1 MKSLFYI
8 TIVTLAFSAA
18 GGKPKNII
26 KFECEYD
33 PKLIEKKQKNISF
46 NNKKKLDSRE
56 ICKKFKCRDVVEVNL
71 DETIDDNENKYRLR
85 NSWFNHQGILIDD
98 FTMTENIVTINTFI
112 SQAYYLESYMIDRST
127 GKTKR
132 TFYKF
137 DYYELLED
145 INKIESD
152 TEKKISLYNE
162 NGKISLKTLNLLNLK
177 PQKKIIFKGRCA
189 DFMASIQNLFN

>member
-1 MKSLFYI
+1 MKSLLY
-8 TIVTLAFSAA
+8 TIIVILAFSTAE
-18 GGKPKNII
+18 GSPKNII

-33 PKLIEKKQKNISF
+33 PNLIVKKQKNISF
-46 NNKKKLDSRE
+46 NNTKKVDSRE
-56 ICKKFKCRDVVEVNL
+56 ICKKFKCKDVVEVIV
-71 DETIDDNENKYRLR
+71 DKTIASDKNKYRLR

-98 FTMTENIVTINTFI
+98 FTMTKNIVTINTFV

-145 INKIESD
+145 INKIENN
-152 TEKKISLYNE
+152 TKKRIRLYNE
-162 NGKISLKTLNLLNLK
+162 NGKISLKTLTLFNLK
-177 PQKKIIFKGRCA
+177 PQKKIIFEGKCMEG
-189 DFMASIQNLFN
+189 IGV

>member
-1 MKSLFYI
+1 MKSLLYI

-18 GGKPKNII
+18 GGNPKNII

-33 PKLIEKKQKNISF
+33 PNLIEKKQKNISF

-56 ICKKFKCRDVVEVNL
+56 ICKKFKCKDVVEVNV
-71 DETIDDNENKYRLR
+71 DETIADNKNKYRLR

-98 FTMTENIVTINTFI
+98 FTMTKNIVTINTFV

-152 TEKKISLYNE
+152 TKKKISLYNE
-162 NGKISLKTLNLLNLK
+162 NGKISLKTLTLFNLK
-177 PQKKIIFKGRCA
+177 PQKKIIFEGKCMEG
-189 DFMASIQNLFN
+189 IGV

>member
-1 MKSLFYI
+1 MKSLLY
-8 TIVTLAFSAA
+8 TIIVILAFSTAE
-18 GGKPKNII
+18 GSPKNII

-33 PKLIEKKQKNISF
+33 PNLIVKKQKNISF
-46 NNKKKLDSRE
+46 NNTKKVDSRE
-56 ICKKFKCRDVVEVNL
+56 ICKKFKCKDVVEVIV
-71 DETIDDNENKYRLR
+71 DKTIASDKNKYRLR

-98 FTMTENIVTINTFI
+98 FTMTKNIVTINTFV

-145 INKIESD
+145 INKIENN
-152 TEKKISLYNE
+152 TKKRIRLYNE
-162 NGKISLKTLNLLNLK
+162 NGKISLKTLTSFNLK
-177 PQKKIIFKGRCA
+177 PQKKIIFEGKCMEG
-189 DFMASIQNLFN
+189 IGI

>member
-1 MKSLFYI
+1 MKSLLY
-8 TIVTLAFSAA
+8 TIIVILAFSTAE
-18 GGKPKNII
+18 GSPKNII

-33 PKLIEKKQKNISF
+33 PNLIVKKQKNISF
-46 NNKKKLDSRE
+46 NNTKKVDSRE
-56 ICKKFKCRDVVEVNL
+56 ICKKFKCKDVVEVNV
-71 DETIDDNENKYRLR
+71 DKTIASDKNKYRLR

-98 FTMTENIVTINTFI
+98 FTMTKNIVTINTFV

-145 INKIESD
+145 INKIEND
-152 TEKKISLYNE
+152 TKKRISLYNE
-162 NGKISLKTLNLLNLK
+162 NGKISLKTLTLFNLK
-177 PQKKIIFKGRCA
+177 PQKKIIFEGKCMEG
-189 DFMASIQNLFN
+189 IGV

>member
-1 MKSLFYI
+1 MKSLLY
-8 TIVTLAFSAA
+8 TIIVILAFSTAE
-18 GGKPKNII
+18 GSPKNII

-33 PKLIEKKQKNISF
+33 PNLIVKKQKNISF
-46 NNKKKLDSRE
+46 NNTKKVDSRE
-56 ICKKFKCRDVVEVNL
+56 ICKKFKCKDVVEVNV
-71 DETIDDNENKYRLR
+71 DKTIASDKNKYRLR

-112 SQAYYLESYMIDRST
+112 SQAYYLESYIIDRST

-152 TEKKISLYNE
+152 TMQKISLYNE
-162 NGKISLKTLNLLNLK
+162 NGKISLKTLTLFNLK
-177 PQKKIIFKGRCA
+177 PQKKITFEGKCMEGIEV
-189 DFMASIQNLFN
+189 

>member
-1 MKSLFYI
+1 MKSILYI
-8 TIVTLAFSAA
+8 TVVTLAFSTA
-18 GGKPKNII
+18 GGIPKNII

-33 PKLIEKKQKNISF
+33 PNLIEKKQKNISF
-46 NNKKKLDSRE
+46 NNKKMLDSKE
-56 ICKKFKCRDVVEVNL
+56 ICKKFKCKDVVEVNV
-71 DETIDDNENKYRLR
+71 DKTIAGDKNKYRLR

-98 FTMTENIVTINTFI
+98 FTMTKNIVTINTFV

-145 INKIESD
+145 INKIEND
-152 TEKKISLYNE
+152 TKKKISLYSE
-162 NGKISLKTLNLLNLK
+162 NGKISIKTLKLLNSK
-177 PQKKIIFKGRCA
+177 PQMKIIFKGSC
-189 DFMASIQNLFN
+189 MEGIGV

>member
-1 MKSLFYI
+1 MKSLLY
-8 TIVTLAFSAA
+8 TIIVILAFSTAE
-18 GGKPKNII
+18 GSPKNII

-33 PKLIEKKQKNISF
+33 PNLIVKKQKNISF
-46 NNKKKLDSRE
+46 NNTKKVDSRE
-56 ICKKFKCRDVVEVNL
+56 ICKKFKCKDVVEVIV
-71 DETIDDNENKYRLR
+71 DKTIASDKNKYRLR

-98 FTMTENIVTINTFI
+98 FTMTKNTVTINTFV
-112 SQAYYLESYMIDRST
+112 SQAYYLESYMIDRSN

-152 TEKKISLYNE
+152 TKKKISLYNE
-162 NGKISLKTLNLLNLK
+162 NGKISLKTLTLFNLK
-177 PQKKIIFKGRCA
+177 PQKKIIFEGKCMEG
-189 DFMASIQNLFN
+189 IGV

>member
-1 MKSLFYI
+1 MKSLLY
-8 TIVTLAFSAA
+8 TIIVILAFSTAE
-18 GGKPKNII
+18 GSPKNII

-33 PKLIEKKQKNISF
+33 PNLIVKKQKNISF
-46 NNKKKLDSRE
+46 NNTKKVDSRE
-56 ICKKFKCRDVVEVNL
+56 ICKKFKCKDVVEVIV
-71 DETIDDNENKYRLR
+71 DKTIASDKNKYRLR

-98 FTMTENIVTINTFI
+98 FTMTKNIVTINTFV

-145 INKIESD
+145 INKIENN
-152 TEKKISLYNE
+152 TKKRIRLYNE
-162 NGKISLKTLNLLNLK
+162 NGKISLKTLTSFNLK
-177 PQKKIIFKGRCA
+177 PQKKIIFEGKCMEG
-189 DFMASIQNLFN
+189 IGV

>member
-1 MKSLFYI
+1 LKSLLY
-8 TIVTLAFSAA
+8 TIIVILAFSTAE
-18 GGKPKNII
+18 GSPKNII

-33 PKLIEKKQKNISF
+33 PNLIVKKQKNISF
-46 NNKKKLDSRE
+46 NNTKKVDSRE
-56 ICKKFKCRDVVEVNL
+56 ICKKFKCKDVVEVIV
-71 DETIDDNENKYRLR
+71 DKTIASDKNKYRLR

-98 FTMTENIVTINTFI
+98 FTMTKNIVTINTFV

-145 INKIESD
+145 INKIEND
-152 TEKKISLYNE
+152 TKKRISLYNE
-162 NGKISLKTLNLLNLK
+162 NGKISLKTLTLFNLK
-177 PQKKIIFKGRCA
+177 PQKKIIFEGKCMEG
-189 DFMASIQNLFN
+189 IGV

>member
-1 MKSLFYI
+1 MKSLLY
-8 TIVTLAFSAA
+8 TIIVILAFSTAE
-18 GGKPKNII
+18 GSPKNII

-33 PKLIEKKQKNISF
+33 PNLIVKKQKNISF
-46 NNKKKLDSRE
+46 NNTKKVDSRE
-56 ICKKFKCRDVVEVNL
+56 ICKKFKCKDVVEVIV
-71 DETIDDNENKYRLR
+71 DKTIASDKNKYRLR

-98 FTMTENIVTINTFI
+98 FTMTKNIVNINTFV

-145 INKIESD
+145 INKIEND
-152 TEKKISLYNE
+152 TKKRISLYNE
-162 NGKISLKTLNLLNLK
+162 NGKISLKTLTLFNLK
-177 PQKKIIFKGRCA
+177 PQKKIIFEGKCMEG
-189 DFMASIQNLFN
+189 IGV

>member
-1 MKSLFYI
+1 MKILLYI
-8 TIVTLAFSAA
+8 TIVILVFSEA
-18 GGKPKNII
+18 GSNPKNII

-33 PKLIEKKQKNISF
+33 PNLIEKKQKNISL
-46 NNKKKLDSRE
+46 NNKKKLDSKE
-56 ICKKFKCRDVVEVNL
+56 ICKKFKCRDVVEVNV
-71 DETIDDNENKYRLR
+71 DETTADKKNKYRLR

-98 FTMTENIVTINTFI
+98 FTMTENIVTLNTFV
-112 SQAYYLESYMIDRST
+112 SQAYYLESYMIDRLT

-152 TEKKISLYNE
+152 TKKKISLFNE
-162 NGKISLKTLNLLNLK
+162 IGKISLKTLTLFNLK
-177 PQKKIIFKGRCA
+177 PQKKIIFEGKCMEG
-189 DFMASIQNLFN
+189 IGV

>member
-1 MKSLFYI
+1 MKSLLY
-8 TIVTLAFSAA
+8 TIIVILAFSTAE
-18 GGKPKNII
+18 GSPKNII

-33 PKLIEKKQKNISF
+33 PNLIVKKQKNISF
-46 NNKKKLDSRE
+46 SNTKKVDSRE
-56 ICKKFKCRDVVEVNL
+56 ICKKFKCKDVVEVIV
-71 DETIDDNENKYRLR
+71 DKTIASDKNKYRLR

-98 FTMTENIVTINTFI
+98 FTMTKNIVTINTFV

-145 INKIESD
+145 INKIEND
-152 TEKKISLYNE
+152 TKKRISLYNE
-162 NGKISLKTLNLLNLK
+162 NGKISLKTLTLFNLK
-177 PQKKIIFKGRCA
+177 PQKKIIFEGKCMEG
-189 DFMASIQNLFN
+189 IGV

>member
-1 MKSLFYI
+1 MKSLLYI
-8 TIVTLAFSAA
+8 TIVTLAFSEA
-18 GGKPKNII
+18 GSSPKNII

-33 PKLIEKKQKNISF
+33 PISIEKKQKNISF

-98 FTMTENIVTINTFI
+98 FTMTKNIVTLNTFV
-112 SQAYYLESYMIDRST
+112 SQAYYLESYMIDRLT

-152 TEKKISLYNE
+152 TKKKINLYNE
-162 NGKISLKTLNLLNLK
+162 NGKISLKTLTLFNLK
-177 PQKKIIFKGRCA
+177 PQMKIIFEGKCMEG
-189 DFMASIQNLFN
+189 IGV